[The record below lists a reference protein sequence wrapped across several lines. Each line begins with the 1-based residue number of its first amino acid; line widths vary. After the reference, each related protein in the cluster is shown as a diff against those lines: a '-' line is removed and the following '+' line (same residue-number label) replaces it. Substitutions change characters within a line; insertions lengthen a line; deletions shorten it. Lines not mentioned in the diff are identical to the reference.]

1 MVSASSHDLMRRYL
15 LQQKEQGEYELPVR
29 FNPGKI
35 QTIAAPAV
43 AAPSSISATLAA
55 KPTAAKPA
63 MQLEKPVVPAS
74 TADNKLTLDA
84 FRAGICDCQKCP
96 LGKSRKNF
104 VFGEGNPDA
113 RLVFVGEAPGAEE
126 DLQGRPFVGAAGQL
140 LTKIIEAIKFRRE
153 DVFICNILKCRPPGN
168 RDPEPSEIEQCEP
181 YLIKQLEILKP
192 AVICSLGK
200 FATQTLLKSQVP
212 ISKLRG
218 QVHRYH
224 DIKLVPTFH
233 PAALLRNPSWKRQ
246 TWEDVQL
253 VRSIYDQELG

>member
-1 MVSASSHDLMRRYL
+1 MVNASSHDLLRRYL
-15 LQQKEQGEYELPVR
+15 LQLKEQGEYELPVR
-29 FNPGKI
+29 FNPVKT
-35 QTIAAPAV
+35 QTIAAPAAV
-43 AAPSSISATLAA
+43 APNLLSATMAA
-55 KPTAAKPA
+55 NPAAVKTVPR
-63 MQLEKPVVPAS
+63 LEKPVVPAS
-74 TADNKLTLDA
+74 TGDKKQILDA

-113 RLVFVGEAPGAEE
+113 KLVFVGEAPGAEE

-168 RDPEPSEIEQCEP
+168 RDPEPAEIEQCEP
-181 YLIKQLEILKP
+181 YLIRQLEILKP

-218 QVHRYH
+218 QVHSYH
-224 DIKLVPTFH
+224 DITLVPTFH

-253 VRSIYDQELG
+253 VRSIYDQELC